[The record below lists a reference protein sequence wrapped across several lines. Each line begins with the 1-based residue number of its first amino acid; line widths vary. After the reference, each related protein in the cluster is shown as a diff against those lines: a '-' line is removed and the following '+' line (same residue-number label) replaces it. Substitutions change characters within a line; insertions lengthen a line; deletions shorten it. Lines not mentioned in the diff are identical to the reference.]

1 MPSGMVCVVSWWAW
15 ALVGSPPGIA
25 LVESGS
31 VAPDLQQYLR
41 DRLNERFGEGDEP
54 GQFRVVLDGVK
65 GELSITEG
73 ERPLARRSLPSRSE
87 DAPTAWI
94 FVRSTLERALTRAD
108 PTPPIPV
115 AAERP
120 RPTAPAPA
128 PIRVRSQ
135 VPEGPRPRAWSIH
148 GVLGPQLSDSTPSL
162 GFRVGAHRA
171 LTAGLRLGLES
182 GYRYGSPTAAFA
194 RHGVP
199 LQLRAGWTPSGWPVE
214 LGLLSG
220 IEVVLASAQRTS
232 ALTVDV
238 EAGTFAKVA
247 TPLYDGPRG
256 QLDAVVEGAAAVA
269 LRRASYTIPA
279 GELEDA
285 LWRLRLSAGVEWRW
299 L

>member
-15 ALVGSPPGIA
+15 ALVGSPPGVA

-41 DRLNERFGEGDEP
+41 DRLNERFGEGEEP

-65 GELSITEG
+65 GELSVTEG
-73 ERPLARRSLPSRSE
+73 DRPLARRSLPSRSE
-87 DAPTAWI
+87 DATTAWI
-94 FVRSTLERALTRAD
+94 FVRSTLERALTTTD
-108 PTPPIPV
+108 PTPPIPSPADPPAP
-115 AAERP
+115 AA
-120 RPTAPAPA
+120 TAPA
-128 PIRVRSQ
+128 PIRVRSIA
-135 VPEGPRPRAWSIH
+135 PAAPNPGRWAIH
-148 GVLGPQLSDSTPSL
+148 GLIGPQLSDTTPSL
-162 GFRVGAHRA
+162 GFRLGADRVVSP
-171 LTAGLRLGLES
+171 GLRLGVEA

-199 LQLRAGWTPSGWPVE
+199 VQLRAGWTPRGWPLE
-214 LGLLSG
+214 FGLLSG
-220 IEVVLASAQRTS
+220 IELVLANAQRTS
-232 ALTVDV
+232 ALSVDV
-238 EAGTFAKVA
+238 EAGTYAKAA

-256 QLDAVVEGAAAVA
+256 NLAAVVEAAAAVA

-285 LWRLRLSAGVEWRW
+285 LLRLRLSAGVEWRW